1 MKKYKSGTYFLI
13 NTKKTH
19 HTNLKN
25 KMKKIN
31 LKNNTEIIIREA
43 RKEDAAQ
50 LIKYVKQVAD
60 ETNFLTFSAEEFKV
74 TVEQEEQILVQH
86 QLEKNR
92 IYLVATLNNE
102 IIGILNVGASHKKR
116 LKHIGEF
123 GMSVLKEHWRKG
135 VGKALLTYMLDWA
148 KETGILRKI
157 NLKVST
163 KNEAAIHLYKTL
175 NFEIE
180 GMIKRDLFV
189 DNEFG
194 DTYQMGLL
202 ID

>member
-1 MKKYKSGTYFLI
+1 M
-13 NTKKTH
+13 
-19 HTNLKN
+19 
-25 KMKKIN
+25 
-31 LKNNTEIIIREA
+31 
-43 RKEDAAQ
+43 
-50 LIKYVKQVAD
+50 
-60 ETNFLTFSAEEFKV
+60 
-74 TVEQEEQILVQH
+74 
-86 QLEKNR
+86 
-92 IYLVATLNNE
+92 ATLNNE

-163 KNEAAIHLYKTL
+163 KNESAIYLYKTF

-180 GMIKRDLFV
+180 GMIKRDLYV
-189 DNEFG
+189 NNEFG